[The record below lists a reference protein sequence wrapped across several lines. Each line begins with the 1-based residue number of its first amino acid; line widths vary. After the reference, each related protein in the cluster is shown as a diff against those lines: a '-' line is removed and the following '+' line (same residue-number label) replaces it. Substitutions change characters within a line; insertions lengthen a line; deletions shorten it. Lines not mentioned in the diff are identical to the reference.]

1 VSVDGQSNDL
11 DTHVAEN
18 VARVV
23 SASTGQPLSP
33 AAAGRSFD
41 LLERRVATRRRRI
54 RAARVTLVA
63 AAALIVGVGGYRQ
76 RARLFGPASTVLS
89 YRVGDGPAL
98 RPGDFLEAADD
109 PAGTDVAFS
118 DGTRVRLEPRARGR
132 VVDLDGD
139 GARVALYAGRAHVD
153 VRHRANARWLFQAGP
168 FDVRVHGTAFTIAWN
183 PATTHFDLVM
193 ESGVVSVAGPIS
205 GGEMVVHA
213 GESLSIGLNDGAG
226 ATGSAAQAKVP
237 PVEDAPGAAEAA
249 APAPRGPTEPRSARR
264 RDVAMPDAE
273 RVHALQDWRAA
284 LADGHAG
291 AVVADAQRR
300 GLARVLE
307 AASSE
312 DLAALADAARYIG
325 DGDLARRALLV
336 QRRRFPGSSRAA
348 EASFLLGRLDDES
361 AGTASAL
368 SWYDRYLAE
377 APAGAY
383 VSEALGRKMMA
394 LERAHRRD
402 EAVAIASDYL
412 RRFPRGSYAH
422 AAGVLVGRAGP
433 PGGTPSPRR

>member
-23 SASTGQPLSP
+23 SANTGRPLSA

-41 LLERRVATRRRRI
+41 ILERRVAIRRRRV
-54 RAARVTLVA
+54 RAARVAVA
-63 AAALIVGVGGYRQ
+63 AAAALVIGVGGYRE
-76 RARLFGPASTVLS
+76 RARFFESPSSVLS
-89 YRVGDGPAL
+89 YRVGGGPAL
-98 RPGDFLEAADD
+98 RAGDLLEAADD

-118 DGTRVRLEPRARGR
+118 DGTRIRLEPRARGR

-139 GARVALYAGRAHVD
+139 GARVALYGGRAHVD

-168 FDVRVHGTAFTIAWN
+168 FEVRVHGTAFTIAWN
-183 PATTHFDLVM
+183 PATAHFDLVM
-193 ESGVVSVAGPIS
+193 ETGVVSVAGPIS
-205 GGEMVVHA
+205 GGEMVVRA
-213 GESLSIGLNDGAG
+213 GESLSIGLNDGSG
-226 ATGSAAQAKVP
+226 ATGSSAEAKVP
-237 PVEDAPGAAEAA
+237 PAESAPAAAE
-249 APAPRGPTEPRSARR
+249 PAVATPRIPTEPRPARR
-264 RDVAMPDAE
+264 RDVGMPDAE
-273 RVHALQDWRAA
+273 RARPLADWRAE
-284 LADGHAG
+284 LADGHAA

-312 DLAALADAARYIG
+312 DLAALADAARYVG

-336 QRRRFPGSSRAA
+336 QRRRFPSSSRAA

-368 SWYDRYLAE
+368 AWYARYLAE

-402 EAVAIASDYL
+402 EAIAIASAYL
-412 RRFPRGSYAH
+412 RRFPKGTYAH
-422 AAGVLVGRAGP
+422 AAGVLVGRAGS
-433 PGGTPSPRR
+433 PGETPAPRP

>member
-23 SASTGQPLSP
+23 SASTGRPLSP

-41 LLERRVATRRRRI
+41 VLERRVATRRRRI
-54 RAARVTLVA
+54 RAARVTVVA
-63 AAALIVGVGGYRQ
+63 AAALIIGVGGYRE
-76 RARLFGPASTVLS
+76 RARLFESAPSVLS
-89 YRVGDGPAL
+89 CRVGGGPAL
-98 RPGDFLEAADD
+98 RPGDFLEAAEDS
-109 PAGTDVAFS
+109 AGTDVAFS
-118 DGTRVRLEPRARGR
+118 DGTRIRLEPHARGR

-139 GARVALYAGRAHVD
+139 GARVALYGGKAHVD

-183 PATTHFDLVM
+183 PATAHFDLVM

-213 GESLSIGLNDGAG
+213 GESLSIGLRDGSR
-226 ATGSAAQAKVP
+226 ATGSS
-237 PVEDAPGAAEAA
+237 AEAKIPPA
-249 APAPRGPTEPRSARR
+249 EGSPAAVAPAVSVPRVPTEARPTHR
-264 RDVAMPDAE
+264 RDVAMPDTE
-273 RVHALQDWRAA
+273 RAHPLQNWRAA

-291 AVVADAQRR
+291 AVVADAERR

-312 DLAALADAARYIG
+312 DLAALADAARYVG
-325 DGDLARRALLV
+325 NDDLARRALLV
-336 QRRRFPGSSRAA
+336 QRRRFPSSSRAA
-348 EASFLLGRLDDES
+348 DASFLLGRLEDES
-361 AGTASAL
+361 AGAASAL
-368 SWYDRYLAE
+368 AWYDRYLAE

-402 EAVAIASDYL
+402 EAIAIASDYL
-412 RRFPRGSYAH
+412 QRFPKGTYAH
-422 AAGVLVGRAGP
+422 AAGVLVGRAGA
-433 PGGTPSPRR
+433 PGGPPSPRP

>member
-1 VSVDGQSNDL
+1 MSLDGQSNDL

-23 SASTGQPLSP
+23 SASTGRPLSP
-33 AAAGRSFD
+33 AASGRSFD
-41 LLERRVATRRRRI
+41 ILERRVAKRRRRI
-54 RAARVTLVA
+54 RAARLTVAVA
-63 AAALIVGVGGYRQ
+63 AALVIGVGGYRE
-76 RARLFGPASTVLS
+76 RARLFESSSSVLS
-89 YRVGDGPAL
+89 YRVSGGPAL

-139 GARVALYAGRAHVD
+139 GARVALYGGRAHVD

-168 FDVRVHGTAFTIAWN
+168 FDVRVHGTAFTIGWN
-183 PATTHFDLVM
+183 PATAHFDLVM

-205 GGEMVVHA
+205 GGEMVVRA
-213 GESLSIGLNDGAG
+213 GESLSIGLNDGSG
-226 ATGSAAQAKVP
+226 ATGSSAQARTS
-237 PVEDAPGAAEAA
+237 AAEGAPAA
-249 APAPRGPTEPRSARR
+249 AEPVAPAPRVVAEPRPTRR
-264 RDVAMPDAE
+264 RDVAISDAE
-273 RVHALQDWRAA
+273 RTHPLSDWRAE
-284 LADGHAG
+284 LADGHAA

-300 GLARVLE
+300 GLARVLD

-312 DLAALADAARYIG
+312 DLAALADAARYVG
-325 DGDLARRALLV
+325 NDDLARRALLV
-336 QRRRFPGSSRAA
+336 QRRRFSSSSRAA

-368 SWYDRYLAE
+368 AWYDRYLAE

-394 LERAHRRD
+394 LERAHRRA

-433 PGGTPSPRR
+433 AGETPSPRP

>member
-1 VSVDGQSNDL
+1 VSLDGQSNDL

-23 SASTGQPLSP
+23 SASTGRPLSP
-33 AAAGRSFD
+33 AVAERSFD
-41 LLERRVATRRRRI
+41 ILERRVAQRRRRI
-54 RAARVTLVA
+54 RAARLTLAA
-63 AAALIVGVGGYRQ
+63 AAALIMGVGGYRE
-76 RARLFGPASTVLS
+76 RARLFESPSTVLS
-89 YRVGDGPAL
+89 YRVGGGPAL
-98 RPGDFLEAADD
+98 RPGDLLEAADD

-118 DGTRVRLEPRARGR
+118 DGTRIRLEPHARGR

-139 GARVALYAGRAHVD
+139 GARVALYGGRAHVD

-183 PATTHFDLVM
+183 SATAHFDLVM

-205 GGEMVVHA
+205 GGEMVVRA
-213 GESLSIGLNDGAG
+213 GESLSIGLNDGARP
-226 ATGSAAQAKVP
+226 TGSAAEASIPAAEVP
-237 PVEDAPGAAEAA
+237 PTAAEPVVA
-249 APAPRGPTEPRSARR
+249 APRAATEPRPTRR
-264 RDVAMPDAE
+264 QEVAMTDPE
-273 RVHALQDWRAA
+273 RTHRLADWRAE
-284 LADGHAG
+284 LADGHAA

-312 DLAALADAARYIG
+312 DLAALADAARYVG
-325 DGDLARRALLV
+325 DADLARRALLV
-336 QRRRFPGSSRAA
+336 QRRRFPSSSRAA
-348 EASFLLGRLDDES
+348 EASFLLGRLEDES

-368 SWYDRYLAE
+368 AWYDRYLAE

-412 RRFPRGSYAH
+412 RRFPKGSYAH
-422 AAGVLVGRAGP
+422 AARVLVGRAGP
-433 PGGTPSPRR
+433 AGGTPSPRP